1 MSAIVTRDGT
11 VYTSTFV
18 DSHSDLALVFGL
30 RDDDAL
36 NPRYARVELSP
47 QSANDWLHPERWGW
61 SVDEPVPEWF
71 DESEQRRAR
80 AAMTARLNIRTEGVV
95 PLIADGWWVIGGTC
109 VVNRVVAGRIHYV
122 GDSAQIRG
130 VYDSAQIHGVYDSA
144 QIHGV
149 YDSDVTLDASAR
161 AHVVGSPQAVR
172 EWLGEPR

>member
-1 MSAIVTRDGT
+1 MCNFMSAIVTRDGT

-130 VYDSAQIHGVYDSA
+130 VYDSAQIHGVYDS
-144 QIHGV
+144 
-149 YDSDVTLDASAR
+149 DVTLDASAR